1 MEANEQRL
9 IVVGAGGFGREV
21 RDLAS
26 DCGRKVIGFLDDDP
40 APPFSELIAEPIM
53 DVADGSLPR
62 DVPFVVAVG
71 NPAIRR
77 SLVERVRRLG
87 HEVAAPLVHP
97 SAMSGSHVAIGIGS
111 LITAGT
117 IITTNVRIGEH
128 VIINLGCTVG
138 HDATLGDLVALMPG
152 VHISGAVEL
161 GEGVFVGTNAVILEG
176 VSVGEGATVGAGA
189 VVTRDVPAGATV
201 VGVPA
206 RPLGG

>member
-9 IVVGAGGFGREV
+9 ILVGAGGFGREV

-26 DCGRKVIGFLDDDP
+26 DCDRRVIGFLDDDP
-40 APPFSELIAEPIM
+40 APAFSELIAEPIV
-53 DVADGSLPR
+53 DVEGASFPK

-71 NPAIRR
+71 NPATRR
-77 SLVERVRRLG
+77 SLVERVLSLG
-87 HEVAAPLVHP
+87 HEVAAPLIHP
-97 SAMSGSHVAIGIGS
+97 SVMLGSHVAIGIGS
-111 LITAGT
+111 MITAGT
-117 IITTNVRIGEH
+117 IITTNVRIGDH

-152 VHISGAVEL
+152 VHVSGAVEL

-176 VSVGEGATVGAGA
+176 VTVGEGATVGAGA
-189 VVTRDVPAGATV
+189 VVTRDVSAGATV